1 MRTGAQRNWT
11 DAMELVGEGV
21 PMSIREL
28 TTLEGH
34 RINAIQVDNFKA
46 CMIFQAVPMLMAALE
61 GRIPDGRTAP
71 DAMISDIM
79 DGGLQGA
86 VDFYFTPEERAKWA
100 ATFADVSQ
108 IAEELFH
115 KLNQVGY
122 VRPNYSKEQWEAFA
136 HAYVEAC
143 FFLNE
148 VRARTQEDH
157 EFFEIETGELRTR
170 FDGGSATERG
180 DYATQV
186 LWQEMKKRMRQEND
200 QAQDL
205 LGGGQ

>member
-1 MRTGAQRNWT
+1 
-11 DAMELVGEGV
+11 MELVGEGV

-28 TTLEGH
+28 TTIDGR
-34 RINAIQVDNFKA
+34 RIKAAQVDNFKA

-61 GRIPDGRTAP
+61 GRIPDGHTSP
-71 DAMISDIM
+71 DAMISDIL

-86 VDFYFTPEERAKWA
+86 VDFYFTAEERARWA
-100 ATFADVSQ
+100 TAFADVSQ
-108 IAEELFH
+108 IAEELFY

-122 VRPNYSKEQWEAFA
+122 VRPTYTKDQWDVFA
-136 HAYVEAC
+136 HAYLEAC

-157 EFFEIETGELRTR
+157 EFFDIETEELGTR
-170 FDGGSATERG
+170 FDGGSPEERG
-180 DYATQV
+180 SYATQV

-200 QAQDL
+200 QARDL
-205 LGGGQ
+205 LGGRQ